1 MNRILDTTAA
11 IAPSAADLAGA
22 TSVATSP
29 DADRTRVD
37 HGSDLSKYLHQH
49 LADVASLP
57 TYRPVIGCIVPAYNE
72 AATIESVLR
81 SLLKQT
87 RLPDQIHVIVNNT
100 KDETFELAAKFAGP
114 RVARKKRKG
123 ERVKQTT
130 EIFVHDIGENPDK
143 KVGALNYGFGL
154 IQDADYLLGVD
165 GDTTLA
171 PDCVA
176 KLESEI
182 LSDSRIGGI
191 SAIYTIDDHGFRGI
205 AKPFLIA
212 GQRAQ
217 FAAFNMQN
225 MLRGRNMAVLGG
237 QCSIFSMRA
246 LREVMKANHQATPWV
261 NDSEVEDS
269 LLSLQIKSAGYLTKI
284 SAQARASVGGMTTF
298 RALDGQQVKWN
309 YGAIDLMWPGQRGDT
324 KGQPF
329 HPNLRLRWAENL
341 GMATNI
347 FTRVAFALLLAA
359 SLSIGAFVFS
369 PWWLIPPVVAV
380 MLNVRI
386 AFSMKDRTW
395 KDVVFAATAIPAE
408 LYMWLKAGHF
418 VRAWTK
424 FLSRVQTD
432 NWAEQAKA
440 ERGSGNS
447 HLVPLAV
454 LLVSFL
460 VLGWTWF
467 QLPTLI
473 QTSILWLGWPVLYV
487 VTIAQ
492 TIVMG
497 SKLFRRQRGYRV

>member
-1 MNRILDTTAA
+1 MSTA
-11 IAPSAADLAGA
+11 PLES
-22 TSVATSP
+22 TSP
-29 DADRTRVD
+29 LDAVRTDRAAS
-37 HGSDLSKYLHQH
+37 SDLSRYLHQH
-49 LADVASLP
+49 LADLESLP
-57 TYRPVIGCIVPAYNE
+57 TYRPVIGCVIPAYNE
-72 AATIESVLR
+72 AESIEAVLR

-87 RLPDQIHVIVNNT
+87 RLPDEIHVIVNNT
-100 KDETFELAAKFAGP
+100 RDDTFELAAKFAGP
-114 RVARKKRKG
+114 RTAKKKRKG
-123 ERVKQTT
+123 EAAKQTT
-130 EIFVHDIGENPDK
+130 EVFVHDIGENPDK

-154 IQDADYLLGVD
+154 IGHADYLLGVD

-171 PDCVA
+171 PDTVA
-176 KLESEI
+176 KLEAEI
-182 LSDSRIGGI
+182 ISDSRIGGI
-191 SAIYTIDDHGFRGI
+191 SAIYTIDDSGFNGVV
-205 AKPFLIA
+205 KPFLIA

-237 QCSIFSMRA
+237 QCSIFSMKA
-246 LREVMKANHQATPWV
+246 LRDVMKANHQATPWV

-284 SAQARASVGGMTTF
+284 SAQARASVGGMTSI
-298 RALDGQQVKWN
+298 RSLDGQQVKWN

-324 KGQPF
+324 KGQPL

-347 FTRVAFALLLAA
+347 FTRIAFVLLLAA

-369 PWWLIPPVVAV
+369 PWWLIPPVVAI
-380 MLNVRI
+380 MLNIRI
-386 AFSMKDRTW
+386 AMSMKDKTW
-395 KDVVFAATAIPAE
+395 KDTAFAASGIGAE
-408 LYMWLKAGHF
+408 VYMWLKAGHF

-447 HLVPLAV
+447 HLVPLVV
-454 LLVSFL
+454 LIVSFL

-467 QLPTLI
+467 QLPVLI
-473 QTSILWLGWPVLYV
+473 QSSILWLGWPVLYV

-492 TIVMG
+492 TIVMAA
-497 SKLFRRQRGYRV
+497 KLFRRQRGYRV